1 VVSNKTHLKVDLI
14 GLGFSPTGQVIKKQ
28 RVKCPHCQFV
38 KKLFTK
44 HTIKTAKD
52 YWIMT
57 EVFVYLH
64 GGKDHCDGKPYT
76 RRRLDSSWQM
86 K

>member
-1 VVSNKTHLKVDLI
+1 MSDLME
-14 GLGFSPTGQVIKKQ
+14 KE
-28 RVKCPHCQFV
+28 KCPHCEFISNT
-38 KKLFTK
+38 F
-44 HTIKTAKD
+44 HEEIKNNYE

-64 GGKDHCDGKPYT
+64 GGKDYCDGVK
-76 RRRLDSSWQM
+76 